1 MPGYTRIE
9 DLPELG
15 PDEANAFREEY
26 KPRDVQKFIRNN
38 RLIIP
43 SGAGMNNIQES
54 YNQPQ
59 HNPQQQYHSSHN
71 PQQQQQQQY
80 HSSHNP
86 QQQQQQYHSS
96 HNPQQQQYNLQE
108 QNPDHPH
115 QTHEGYNNHP
125 RKTREEYSDEEF
137 IEPQI
142 IKLRGERHNLIDPM
156 SVSCID
162 ISCHIQNCPICSKF
176 YNGDKSLYI
185 IIIIILA
192 IVSLLL
198 LKRVLGV

>member
-43 SGAGMNNIQES
+43 SGAGMNNIQEA

-59 HNPQQQYHSSHN
+59 HNPQQQQYHSSHNPQQYHSSHNPQQQYHSSHN
-71 PQQQQQQQY
+71 PQQQQQYNPQQY
-80 HSSHNP
+80 HPSQNSENP
-86 QQQQQQYHSS
+86 
-96 HNPQQQQYNLQE
+96 P
-108 QNPDHPH
+108 
-115 QTHEGYNNHP
+115 QTHEGYNNHS

>member
-15 PDEANAFREEY
+15 PDEANAFREDF

-43 SGAGMNNIQES
+43 SGAGMNNIQEG
-54 YNQPQ
+54 YNSPHQQQYYPAHNSHQQQYHPAHNPPHQQQYHPAQPQ
-59 HNPQQQYHSSHN
+59 QYHPPQPQQQYNNPHN
-71 PQQQQQQQY
+71 SPQQ
-80 HSSHNP
+80 
-86 QQQQQQYHSS
+86 
-96 HNPQQQQYNLQE
+96 
-108 QNPDHPH
+108 
-115 QTHEGYNNHP
+115 QTHEGYNNNP
-125 RKTREEYSDEEF
+125 QKTHEEYIDEEF

-142 IKLRGERHNLIDPM
+142 VKLRERHNLIDPM
-156 SVSCID
+156 SISCID
-162 ISCHIQNCPICSKF
+162 IASHIQNCPICSKF

>member
-15 PDEANAFREEY
+15 ADEANAFREDF

-43 SGAGMNNIQES
+43 SGAGMNNIQEG
-54 YNQPQ
+54 YNNHPQQQYQPQ
-59 HNPQQQYHSSHN
+59 HHQPPQQQYQPQHHQYNPSHNHPQQQYHQT
-71 PQQQQQQQY
+71 PQ
-80 HSSHNP
+80 
-86 QQQQQQYHSS
+86 
-96 HNPQQQQYNLQE
+96 
-108 QNPDHPH
+108 
-115 QTHEGYNNHP
+115 QTHEGYNNKPPQQTH
-125 RKTREEYSDEEF
+125 EGYSDEYPHEF
-137 IEPQI
+137 IEQPI
-142 IKLRGERHNLIDPM
+142 IKLRERHNSIDPM
-156 SVSCID
+156 SISCID
-162 ISCHIQNCPICSKF
+162 IASHIQNCPICSKF